1 MDPFLLENAPAKGY
15 LLAYYHDALVFE
27 PYEIKDG
34 MILFEGCGA
43 FRGEFPRECH
53 LFDQDKECRIVL
65 RRNPRG
71 PVRRVL
77 TRRQE
82 QQMDPDLLFEEEMLV
97 KPEYASDGR
106 LPGKLKIVNRY
117 RYSESDTLTV
127 EDYRLA
133 VP

>member
-1 MDPFLLENAPAKGY
+1 M
-15 LLAYYHDALVFE
+15 
-27 PYEIKDG
+27 
-34 MILFEGCGA
+34 
-43 FRGEFPRECH
+43 
-53 LFDQDKECRIVL
+53 DKELMGKEVL
-65 RRNPRG
+65 GILDTRQIQRFMFRSNSYVDTLGGSDLMVHILPDGILHALHSVNP
-71 PVRRVL
+71 PL
-77 TRRQE
+77 QE
-82 QQMDPDLLFEEEMLV
+82 TEYDLCQDPDLLFEEEMLV